1 VAVDAI
7 CTWRIAPIP
16 TAMLTATSQRPAAAS
31 SRRIHI
37 DTEITF
43 HLTMANNVGNR
54 SGPANTAAI
63 SALFTK

>member
-1 VAVDAI
+1 
-7 CTWRIAPIP
+7 
-16 TAMLTATSQRPAAAS
+16 MLTATSQRPAAAS

-43 HLTMANNVGNR
+43 HLTMADNVGNR